1 MRGKFWEIQCGGSSV
16 IWRHL
21 WGLCLQK
28 IYHVSHLQYEVHAMT
43 WLLLKFMKLRPVNL
57 FLAGLCHLEPLCG
70 WRTNA
75 HSLLSLASKFFKRR
89 GVVEKRRLLTP
100 EIFLVP
106 TICTHALV
114 VRRSNHR
121 WKISDVIEVLKSV
134 NLQYNT
140 LVIWADGTKD
150 SSTKRL
156 MFQVLLFFS

>member
-1 MRGKFWEIQCGGSSV
+1 MRGKFWEIEHAG
-16 IWRHL
+16 IP
-21 WGLCLQK
+21 
-28 IYHVSHLQYEVHAMT
+28 LQYEVHAMT
-43 WLLLKFMKLRPVNL
+43 WLLLKFMKLLPVNL
-57 FLAGLCHLEPLCG
+57 FLAGLSHLEPLCR

-106 TICTHALV
+106 IICTHALV

-140 LVIWADGTKD
+140 PWLSG
-150 SSTKRL
+150 L
-156 MFQVLLFFS
+156 MGQKTRPPSVWCSKYYSFS